1 MKFLNWKKMINRKKL
16 SVLAIAWLICFNMN
30 SQTKV
35 NDVIANFTKFYNVTA
50 YKQVYALLSS
60 EAKKQL
66 PEKEITNFLENQIYK
81 NYGECINYRLVKS
94 ENTDFIYSYLFKED
108 SLQLTITLNS
118 NSEIDGFTFVPFPKK
133 AKPKR
138 EFYLSDNKKQSTLDT
153 TIDRLVKPYMQNPD
167 HNALCIGIIKN
178 DSVYFY
184 NYGEEKKDSKILPS
198 QTSLFEI
205 GSITKTFCG
214 NLLAQAVLENK
225 LKLDDDIRL
234 YLKGNYKN
242 LEFNK
247 QPILVKH
254 LANHTSGLPR
264 QPENLFSQKEFD
276 LKNPYSNYTNESL
289 LDFIKEF
296 KLSVTPGT
304 NCEYSNLG
312 MGLLGIILENVYKQS
327 FSDLVKQ
334 KICEPLKMTNTG
346 VQNIKPVNILPGYE
360 NGTNVLNWQFKGM
373 EAAGAIYSTPFDM
386 MLYVKSNLQNTAQ
399 KQIEHSATFDSG
411 KKIALAWHFIKR
423 KTDAELIWHNG
434 ATGGFSSFIG
444 LIKDKNTGFIVLTNS
459 SAETDAL
466 PISIYNYLKK

>member
-184 NYGEEKKDSKILPS
+184 NYGEEKKTAKY
-198 QTSLFEI
+198 F
-205 GSITKTFCG
+205 
-214 NLLAQAVLENK
+214 QAK
-225 LKLDDDIRL
+225 PRCLK
-234 YLKGNYKN
+234 
-242 LEFNK
+242 
-247 QPILVKH
+247 
-254 LANHTSGLPR
+254 
-264 QPENLFSQKEFD
+264 
-276 LKNPYSNYTNESL
+276 
-289 LDFIKEF
+289 
-296 KLSVTPGT
+296 
-304 NCEYSNLG
+304 
-312 MGLLGIILENVYKQS
+312 
-327 FSDLVKQ
+327 
-334 KICEPLKMTNTG
+334 
-346 VQNIKPVNILPGYE
+346 
-360 NGTNVLNWQFKGM
+360 
-373 EAAGAIYSTPFDM
+373 
-386 MLYVKSNLQNTAQ
+386 
-399 KQIEHSATFDSG
+399 
-411 KKIALAWHFIKR
+411 
-423 KTDAELIWHNG
+423 
-434 ATGGFSSFIG
+434 
-444 LIKDKNTGFIVLTNS
+444 
-459 SAETDAL
+459 
-466 PISIYNYLKK
+466 

>member
-1 MKFLNWKKMINRKKL
+1 MINRKKL

-214 NLLAQAVLENK
+214 NLLAQAVSENK

-276 LKNPYSNYTNESL
+276 LKNPYSNYTNQSL
-289 LDFIKEF
+289 LNYIKEF

-466 PISIYNYLKK
+466 PISIYNNLKK

>member
-1 MKFLNWKKMINRKKL
+1 MINRKKL

-214 NLLAQAVLENK
+214 NLLAQAVSENK

-276 LKNPYSNYTNESL
+276 LKNPYSNYTNQSL
-289 LDFIKEF
+289 LNYIKEF

-346 VQNIKPVNILPGYE
+346 VQNIKPVKILPGYE

-466 PISIYNYLKK
+466 PISIYNNLKK

>member
-1 MKFLNWKKMINRKKL
+1 MINRKKL

-214 NLLAQAVLENK
+214 NLLAQAVSENK

-296 KLSVTPGT
+296 KLSVIPGT

-346 VQNIKPVNILPGYE
+346 VQNIKPVKILPGYE

>member
-214 NLLAQAVLENK
+214 NLLAQAVSENK

-276 LKNPYSNYTNESL
+276 LKNPYSNYTNQSL
-289 LDFIKEF
+289 LNYIKEF

-312 MGLLGIILENVYKQS
+312 MGY
-327 FSDLVKQ
+327 F
-334 KICEPLKMTNTG
+334 
-346 VQNIKPVNILPGYE
+346 
-360 NGTNVLNWQFKGM
+360 
-373 EAAGAIYSTPFDM
+373 
-386 MLYVKSNLQNTAQ
+386 
-399 KQIEHSATFDSG
+399 
-411 KKIALAWHFIKR
+411 R
-423 KTDAELIWHNG
+423 KCL
-434 ATGGFSSFIG
+434 
-444 LIKDKNTGFIVLTNS
+444 
-459 SAETDAL
+459 
-466 PISIYNYLKK
+466 